1 MSSAH
6 FQTAD
11 YIVVVGYFLLLLGIG
26 VYFARFMR
34 GAREYFTGDNQLPWW
49 LAGVSYYMTYF
60 SAFAF
65 VAYGEVAYR
74 YGWVAVTLGWV
85 AVPACL
91 IAARWSAQRW
101 RRARVTTPVE
111 FLEVRFSPFFRQL
124 FAWSGFPLRIID
136 DGLKLYALGVFIS
149 VAGGLDIITAIVA
162 SAVVVLAY
170 TFLGGV
176 WAVTVTDFVQG
187 VMLYLALLVVL
198 PLAMVR
204 GGGLRSLADQ
214 PDPGYLGLT
223 HAPYSWVYVLGF
235 FVLVAMNHNA
245 GWALVQRFYSVK
257 DEREAR
263 KVGYL
268 AAALNILGPPL
279 FYLPVMLAR
288 PLIGELENTRN
299 AYVVMTLELLPA
311 GLMGIM
317 VTAMLSATMSTLSA
331 EYNVLASV
339 ATRDIYARVFR
350 PDATEEEQ
358 LRAGKLFTMLIGV
371 AVLGVGVLVALN
383 PDAPLF
389 GVMVTVFGV
398 AVAPMMLPLL
408 GGLFSRRL
416 TRRGAMVGFLVG
428 LAVGFTTLGVQR
440 LYLPRVPGLSPDWIG
455 FEFGA
460 YAIFINVG
468 VTVVAMVLWTRFER
482 RDAREE
488 SRIADFFAR
497 MEVPVEAPA
506 ATGRSAPS
514 AFHVTGLALVGV
526 ALTLTVAALFVDS
539 LAGRWIDLG
548 AAAVLAICGALLYRT
563 RRRAGVGAALGMVFL
578 LATAAPAQTT
588 TTRVGMIGLDTSHS
602 TAFTRLLNDS
612 AAAADLAGFR
622 VVAAYPHGSRTIESS
637 ASRIPGYTA
646 EVEAL
651 GVRIVGSIAELLS
664 GVDVVLLETNDGRLH
679 LEQALEVIR
688 AGKPLFIDKPIAAS
702 LEDAVAIFDAAR
714 HHGVP
719 VFSSSSLRYAAG
731 AQRARSGAIGR
742 VLGADA
748 FSPAILEPTHPDLYW
763 YGVHGVEL
771 LFTAMGTGVES
782 VVRIHGDST
791 DIVVGRW
798 ADGRIGTFRGMR
810 TGRSEYGGTAF
821 GTGAIIPLGPYEGYR
836 PLLVEIVRF
845 FRTGIPPVGA
855 EETLEIF
862 AFMSAADE
870 SKRLGGAPVRVA
882 DVRARARL
890 AAAARGPAPAA
901 VP

>member
-1 MSSAH
+1 MRSAQ
-6 FQTAD
+6 FQIAD
-11 YIVVVGYFLLLLGIG
+11 YIVVVGYFLLLVAIG
-26 VYFARFMR
+26 VYFRRFMR
-34 GAREYFTGDNQLPWW
+34 GASDYFTGDNQLPWW

-101 RRARVTTPVE
+101 RRARISTPVE
-111 FLEVRFSPFFRQL
+111 FLETRYSPFFRQL

-136 DGLKLYALGVFIS
+136 DGLKLYSLGVFVS
-149 VAGGLDIITAIVA
+149 VAGGLDIITAIVV

-170 TFLGGV
+170 TFLGGL

-187 VMLYLALLVVL
+187 VMLYLALFILL
-198 PLAMVR
+198 PLALIR
-204 GGGLRSLADQ
+204 AGGLDGLFANTE
-214 PDPGYLGLT
+214 PGYLSLS
-223 HAPYSWVYVLGF
+223 HAPYSWVYLLGF

-245 GWALVQRFYSVK
+245 GWALVQRFYSVP

-279 FYLPVMLAR
+279 FYLPVMLAK
-288 PLIGELENTRN
+288 PMLGELENTRN
-299 AYVVMTLELLPA
+299 AYAVTTLELLPA

-317 VTAMLSATMSTLSA
+317 MTAMLSATMSTLSA

-339 ATRDIYARVFR
+339 ATRDIYARLFR
-350 PDATEEEQ
+350 PKATEAEL
-358 LRAGKLFTMLIGV
+358 LRVGKLFTMVIGV

-389 GVMVTVFGV
+389 GIMVTVFGV

-416 TRRGAMVGFLVG
+416 TRKGAMVGFVVG
-428 LAVGFTTLGVQR
+428 LLVGFTTLGIQR
-440 LYLPRVPGLSPDWIG
+440 LYLPGRPGYTADWIS

-468 VTVVAMVLWTRFER
+468 VTVLAMMLWTRFER
-482 RDAREE
+482 RDAAEDA
-488 SRIADFFAR
+488 RIADFFAR
-497 MEVPVEAPA
+497 MDVPVEAPA
-506 ATGRSAPS
+506 ASGRSSPS
-514 AFHVTGLALVGV
+514 PFYITGVGV
-526 ALTLTVAALFVDS
+526 LGVAGILLVASFFVES
-539 LAGRWIDLG
+539 GIGRWIDVG
-548 AAAVLAICGALLYRT
+548 AALVLALCGALLYRT
-563 RRRAGVGAALGMVFL
+563 RRRAGLALTLLLGIATTTGTGAAQV
-578 LATAAPAQTT
+578 
-588 TTRVGMIGLDTSHS
+588 RVGIIGLDTSHS

-612 AAAADLAGFR
+612 TAAPDLAGFR
-622 VVAAYPHGSRTIESS
+622 VVAAYPYGSRTIESS
-637 ASRIPGYTA
+637 ARRIPGYTA
-646 EVEAL
+646 EVEKL
-651 GVRIVGSIAELLS
+651 GVQIVGSIAELLPR
-664 GVDVVLLETNDGRLH
+664 VDAVLLETNDGRLH
-679 LEQALEVIR
+679 LEQALEVMR

-702 LEDAVAIFDAAR
+702 LEDAIAIFDAAR
-714 HHGVP
+714 FYGVP

-731 AQRARSGAIGR
+731 AQRARRGGIGR

-748 FSPAILEPTHPDLYW
+748 FSPATLEPTHPDLYW
-763 YGVHGVEL
+763 YGVHGVEML
-771 LFTAMGTGVES
+771 YTAMGTGVETVARTHS
-782 VVRIHGDST
+782 DST
-791 DIVVGRW
+791 DVVVGRW
-798 ADGRIGTFRGMR
+798 SDGRIGTFRGIR
-810 TGRSEYGGTAF
+810 GGRSEYGGTAF
-821 GTGAIIPLGPYEGYR
+821 GSSAYVQLGPYEGYR

-845 FRTGIPPVGA
+845 FRTRQPPVTA

-882 DVRARARL
+882 DVLARARTG
-890 AAAARGPAPAA
+890 ARQRWSAPRR
-901 VP
+901 

>member
-1 MSSAH
+1 MNSARFH
-6 FQTAD
+6 FAD
-11 YIVVVGYFLLLLGIG
+11 YVVVVGYFLLLLAIG
-26 VYFARFMR
+26 AYFRRFMR

-85 AVPACL
+85 AAPACV

-111 FLEVRFSPFFRQL
+111 FLEARFSPFFRQL

-136 DGLKLYALGVFIS
+136 DGLKLYSLGVFVS
-149 VAGGLDIITAIVA
+149 VAGGVDIMTAIVA

-187 VMLYLALLVVL
+187 VMLYLALFIVM
-198 PLAMVR
+198 PLAIIR
-204 GGGLRSLADQ
+204 GGGLRSLTEH
-214 PDPGYLGLT
+214 PDPGYLGLF

-288 PLIGELENTRN
+288 PVLGELENTRN
-299 AYVVMTLELLPA
+299 AYAAMALELLPA

-317 VTAMLSATMSTLSA
+317 MTAMLSATMSTLSA

-350 PDATEEEQ
+350 PGASEAQQ
-358 LRAGKLFTMLIGV
+358 LRAGKVFTMLIGL

-416 TRRGAMVGFLVG
+416 TRRGALVGFLVG
-428 LAVGFTTLGVQR
+428 LAVGFTTLGIQR
-440 LYLPRVPGLSPDWIG
+440 LYLPTVPGLSADWIS

-468 VTVVAMVLWTRFER
+468 VTVLAMMLWTRFER
-482 RDAREE
+482 RDAAEE
-488 SRIADFFAR
+488 SRIAAFFAR
-497 MEVPVEAPA
+497 MDVPVEAPA
-506 ATGRSAPS
+506 AAGPRAPS
-514 AFHVTGLALVGV
+514 PFYITGLGVIGV
-526 ALTLTVAALFVDS
+526 AVILLVAALFVES
-539 LAGRWIDLG
+539 PTGRMIDVG
-548 AAAVLAICGALLYRT
+548 AALVLVVCGVLLYRT
-563 RRRAGVGAALGMVFL
+563 RRRGVLAVGLL
-578 LATAAPAQTT
+578 LATVAAAPAQ
-588 TTRVGMIGLDTSHS
+588 TRVGMIGLDTSHS
-602 TAFTRLLNDS
+602 TAFTQLLNDS
-612 AAAADLAGFR
+612 AAAPDLAGFR
-622 VVAAYPHGSRTIESS
+622 VVAAYPYGSRTIQSS

-646 EVEAL
+646 EVEKR
-651 GVRIVGSIAELLS
+651 GVRIVGSIPELLAQ
-664 GVDVVLLETNDGRLH
+664 VDVVLLETNDGRLH

-714 HHGVP
+714 HYGVP

-748 FSPAILEPTHPDLYW
+748 FSPATLEPTHPDLYW

-782 VVRIHGDST
+782 VLRVASDST
-791 DIVVGRW
+791 DVVVGRW
-798 ADGRIGTFRGMR
+798 ADGRLGTFRGTR
-810 TGRSEYGGTAF
+810 VGRSEYGGTAF
-821 GTGAIIPLGPYEGYR
+821 GTSAIIPLGPYDGYR

-845 FRTGIPPVGA
+845 FRTRVPPVSA

-870 SKRLGGAPVRVA
+870 SERLGGAPVRVA
-882 DVRARARL
+882 DVLERARMGARQ
-890 AAAARGPAPAA
+890 RWSPPR
-901 VP
+901 